1 MVNILRP
8 KRIEAGPRR
17 RPGWDPKLIL
27 KQIGLMQLVFYVVN
41 ITLNLLL
48 AAVVESRD
56 ITVVTAIFDAEQIRL
71 DNANGW

>member
-1 MVNILRP
+1 
-8 KRIEAGPRR
+8 
-17 RPGWDPKLIL
+17 
-27 KQIGLMQLVFYVVN
+27 MQLVFYVVN